1 MNKEKLHDS
10 WKHLPHPIRWVIV
23 ATIGGTL
30 VVLGLIF
37 MVLPGPGLPLVIAG
51 LAILASEFA
60 WAQYM
65 LNQIRE
71 RSQAVAQKTKE
82 RLRRK
87 KQRG

>member
-10 WKHLPHPIRWVIV
+10 WRHLPHPIRWVIV

-30 VVLGLIF
+30 LVLGVIF
-37 MVLPGPGLPLVIAG
+37 LVLPGPGLPLVIAG

-65 LNQIRE
+65 LNQIKE
-71 RSQAVAQKTKE
+71 RSQAVAQKTKD

-87 KQRG
+87 KQSD

>member
-1 MNKEKLHDS
+1 MNKEKLHES

-30 VVLGLIF
+30 LLIGIIF
-37 MVLPGPGLPLVIAG
+37 LVLPGPGLPLVIAG

-65 LNQIRE
+65 LNQIKE
-71 RSQAVAQKTKE
+71 RSQAAASKAKD
-82 RLRRK
+82 RFRRK
-87 KQRG
+87 KKTG

>member
-1 MNKEKLHDS
+1 MNKEKLHVS

-30 VVLGLIF
+30 VVLGIIF
-37 MVLPGPGLPLVIAG
+37 LVLPGPGLPLVIAG

-65 LNQIRE
+65 LSRIKE
-71 RSQAVAQKTKE
+71 KSQQVAQKAKSTF
-82 RLRRK
+82 RRNK
-87 KQRG
+87 KSQ

>member
-10 WKHLPHPIRWVIV
+10 WKHLPHPIRWVVV

-30 VVLGLIF
+30 VVLGIVFL
-37 MVLPGPGLPLVIAG
+37 VLPGPGLPLVIVG

-65 LNQIRE
+65 LNQIKE
-71 RSQAVAQKTKE
+71 RSQAMAQKTKE

-87 KQRG
+87 KQSG

>member
-65 LNQIRE
+65 LNQIKE